1 MLYNGT
7 SILRW
12 RIIQSTRFVS
22 SNDFFNWKN
31 LYIIFSKIL
40 TKGLTKIEK
49 LIEAID
55 ELKDSGLTL
64 KTILKMCR
72 DIYFKNER
80 KKELIDTG
88 YNNTK

>member
-1 MLYNGT
+1 M
-7 SILRW
+7 
-12 RIIQSTRFVS
+12 
-22 SNDFFNWKN
+22 
-31 LYIIFSKIL
+31 
-40 TKGLTKIEK
+40 KGLTKMEK
-49 LIEAID
+49 LSEAID

-88 YNNTK
+88 YNNAK